1 MTTRT
6 GGMIPGAEQGAS
18 RRAGDEPATGDRL
31 LTCPTCRVL
40 EDGSGDRGGSEALL
54 GAGAPEVPP
63 QACPTCG
70 LVSVEWGLGMLIDRT
85 LVELLGLERLD
96 AAIAALA

>member
-6 GGMIPGAEQGAS
+6 GGMVPGAEQGGH
-18 RRAGDEPATGDRL
+18 RHVWDEPAPGDRL
-31 LTCPTCRVL
+31 LACPTCLVL
-40 EDGSGDRGGSEALL
+40 KDGAGDRRGSEALL
-54 GAGAPEVPP
+54 GAGAPDVTP

-70 LVSVEWGLGMLIDRT
+70 FVSVEWGLGMLIDRT

-96 AAIAALA
+96 AAIAAMA